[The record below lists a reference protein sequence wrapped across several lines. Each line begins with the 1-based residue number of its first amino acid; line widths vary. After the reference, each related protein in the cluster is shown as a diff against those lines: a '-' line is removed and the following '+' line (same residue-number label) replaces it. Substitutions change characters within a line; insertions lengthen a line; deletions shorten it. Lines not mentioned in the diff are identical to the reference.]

1 MRFNSV
7 VTKRIENPP
16 MDGKT
21 KVLKKMIDLP
31 VGRSETDANVSVC
44 LCSNKQHF
52 VENNLVINICI
63 F

>member
-31 VGRSETDANVSVC
+31 VGRSETEKERRHKQSSVTYM
-44 LCSNKQHF
+44 NH
-52 VENNLVINICI
+52 
-63 F
+63 